1 MFAIVCAFLAS
12 CDSEGGDLN
21 RTPLLKVVGPDGS
34 DPSQPISIDGKS
46 QEVAFTVLATADW
59 TADIA
64 GDEGFALSDRSGA
77 TGNTKVTV
85 VAARNLSGAT
95 RSATVSFR
103 LGGEERYAY
112 TISQTEEQPYL
123 DVDPRRSRSSA
134 TIRSSPSPSRPTRAR
149 GRSRSTAPTAT
160 AGSPSSPKRAPRS
173 PSWPKRT
180 RRARTARRRS
190 NSSRSFT
197 PKSSTTSQSR
207 RGTWFRPRRPT
218 CSTWSSPKT
227 APRRMSRPWA

>member
-1 MFAIVCAFLAS
+1 MRVP
-12 CDSEGGDLN
+12 
-21 RTPLLKVVGPDGS
+21 RVVRFGRGRPEPHAPAQS
-34 DPSQPISIDGKS
+34 
-46 QEVAFTVLATADW
+46 
-59 TADIA
+59 
-64 GDEGFALSDRSGA
+64 
-77 TGNTKVTV
+77 
-85 VAARNLSGAT
+85 
-95 RSATVSFR
+95 
-103 LGGEERYAY
+103 
-112 TISQTEEQPYL
+112 
-123 DVDPRRSRSSA
+123 RRSRRL
-134 TIRSSPSPSRPTRAR
+134 RSVAADLDRRQEPGGGLHRPSHGRLDGRHRGRRGLRPLRPQRRDGQHQGDRRSGPQPQRRDPLGYRVVPSRRR
-149 GRSRSTAPTAT
+149 GALRLHDLADRGAALSRRRSRDDLDRRRPYGVHRRRLDQPKPRSTAPTAT

-227 APRRMSRPWA
+227 ALPRMSRPWA

>member
-1 MFAIVCAFLAS
+1 MRVPRVVRFGRGRPEPHAPAQSRRSRRLRSVAADL
-12 CDSEGGDLN
+12 DRRQEPGGGLHRPGHGRLDGRHRGRRGL
-21 RTPLLKVVGPDGS
+21 RPLRPQRRDGQHQGDRRSGPQPQRRDPLGYCGVTPTRSRRPRS
-34 DPSQPISIDGKS
+34 SPISTSI
-46 QEVAFTVLATADW
+46 
-59 TADIA
+59 
-64 GDEGFALSDRSGA
+64 
-77 TGNTKVTV
+77 
-85 VAARNLSGAT
+85 
-95 RSATVSFR
+95 
-103 LGGEERYAY
+103 
-112 TISQTEEQPYL
+112 
-123 DVDPRRSRSSA
+123 PRRSRSSA
-134 TIRSSPSPSRPTRAR
+134 TVRSSPSPSRPTRAR

-197 PKSSTTSQSR
+197 PKSSTTSPSR

>member
-1 MFAIVCAFLAS
+1 MRVP
-12 CDSEGGDLN
+12 
-21 RTPLLKVVGPDGS
+21 RVVRFGRGRPEPHAPAQS
-34 DPSQPISIDGKS
+34 
-46 QEVAFTVLATADW
+46 
-59 TADIA
+59 
-64 GDEGFALSDRSGA
+64 
-77 TGNTKVTV
+77 
-85 VAARNLSGAT
+85 
-95 RSATVSFR
+95 
-103 LGGEERYAY
+103 
-112 TISQTEEQPYL
+112 
-123 DVDPRRSRSSA
+123 RRSRRLRSVAADLDRRQEPGGGLHRPGHGRLDGRHRGRRGLRPLRPQRRDGQHQGDRRSGPQPQRRDPLGYRVVPSRRRGALRLHDLADRGAALSRRRSRDDLDRRRPA
-134 TIRSSPSPSRPTRAR
+134 TVRSSPSPSRPTRAR

-197 PKSSTTSQSR
+197 PKSSTTSPSR

-227 APRRMSRPWA
+227 APPRMSRPWA